1 MQENKKT
8 NKKTIIFQ
16 SVEIKSFCD
25 ALIQAKSK
33 KTGVSIMRLIENALI
48 NEFGFKNDKLNE
60 WCCEYCTDSATTSYM
75 SLLRLLPNNSD
86 IFVLYKMICHSANMS
101 VTNDAMMKNQI
112 VANIILQNSPNNPN
126 VTNPNINV
134 SDDKTVERVFML
146 CDRKDLDKI
155 FYDFVYNHSN
165 ILDADP
171 VPLEDIVSLLLNIDG
186 RGDNNEQ

>member
-1 MQENKKT
+1 MQENNKT

-48 NEFGFKNDKLNE
+48 NQFGFKNDKLNE

-86 IFVLYKMICHSANMS
+86 IFVLYKMICRSINIPI
-101 VTNDAMMKNQI
+101 TNDTLMKNQI
-112 VANIILQNSPNNPN
+112 ISNVSHANVNGQNM
-126 VTNPNINV
+126 NI
-134 SDDKTVERVFML
+134 SDDKAMERIFML
-146 CDRKDLDKI
+146 CDRKDLDKL

-165 ILDADP
+165 VLDADP
-171 VPLEDIVSLLLNIDG
+171 VPIEDIVSLLLIIDG
-186 RGDNNEQ
+186 RGNDNEQ

>member
-1 MQENKKT
+1 MQDNKKT

-33 KTGVSIMRLIENALI
+33 KTGISIMRLIENALI

-75 SLLRLLPNNSD
+75 SLLRLLPNNND
-86 IFVLYKMICHSANMS
+86 IFVLYKMICHNIKMPMTNDTVMKNTV
-101 VTNDAMMKNQI
+101 VTNIM
-112 VANIILQNSPNNPN
+112 NSPNSNG
-126 VTNPNINV
+126 TNPNINI

-155 FYDFVYNHSN
+155 FYDFVYSHSN
-165 ILDADP
+165 TLDADP

-186 RGDNNEQ
+186 RGDNNE